1 MARFRIVDSS
11 QILIHALELLIREQV
26 EFVVCGGVACVLQG
40 CQRTT
45 LDLDLSV
52 SFDPENLKRL
62 LIALKELEVLPRVP
76 VPMEALLDPIQR
88 QSWIETK
95 GAMVFTVQS
104 PNGLLQ
110 IDLFLQYPI
119 PFEALRAEASQAVV
133 HGYPIP
139 ISSIRH
145 LIQAKE
151 AIEPKRPKDRMD
163 LEELRAML

>member
-1 MARFRIVDSS
+1 MDSS
-11 QILIHALELLIREQV
+11 QLLIHALDRLIQERV

-45 LDLDLSV
+45 LDLDLSI
-52 SFDPENLKRL
+52 SFDPENLRRL
-62 LIALKELEVLPRVP
+62 LTALDGLNLSPRVP
-76 VPMEALLDPIQR
+76 VPMEALLDPLQR
-88 QSWIETK
+88 QSWVETK

-104 PNGLLQ
+104 PDGLLQ
-110 IDLFLQYPI
+110 IDLFLHYPI
-119 PFEALRAEASQAVV
+119 AFEDLRAEASHPII
-133 HGYPIP
+133 HGHPVP

-151 AIEPKRPKDRMD
+151 AIEPKRPKDRLD